1 MTIWQ
6 TIWAITLFGL
16 LAAFIVLAVVVTV
29 LGARDVFQM
38 LQGLND
44 QLEQP
49 GAEQEDPS
57 RPPSE

>member
-16 LAAFIVLAVVVTV
+16 LAAFVVLAVAVTV
-29 LGARDVFQM
+29 LGARDVIQM

-49 GAEQEDPS
+49 ADEQDEPA

>member
-6 TIWAITLFGL
+6 TIWAVTLFGL
-16 LAAFIVLAVVVTV
+16 LAVFVVLAVAVTV
-29 LGARDVFQM
+29 LGARDVIQM

-44 QLEQP
+44 QLEQS
-49 GAEQEDPS
+49 ADEQDEPA